1 MKKVLLIFFIL
12 LLPFSLSLSLSLS
25 FNSPSFI
32 WNYVSSYQRDEL
44 MYWKVKYTKNL
55 IELIEDYFPFL
66 EKSGLSLPITSNV
79 EV

>member
-12 LLPFSLSLSLSLS
+12 LLPFSLSLSLS

-32 WNYVSSYQRDEL
+32 WNYVSSYQTDEL
-44 MYWKVKYTKNL
+44 MYWKAKYTKNL
-55 IELIEDYFPFL
+55 IELIEDYFPIL